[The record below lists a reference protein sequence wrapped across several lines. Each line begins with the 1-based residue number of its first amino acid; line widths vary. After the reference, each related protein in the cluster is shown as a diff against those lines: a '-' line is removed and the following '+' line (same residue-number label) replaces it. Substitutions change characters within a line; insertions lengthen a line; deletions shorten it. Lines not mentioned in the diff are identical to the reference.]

1 MRKRYNA
8 ILAIC
13 VITAML
19 FTGCGTDSTTSE
31 ETPAEETTTEETTP
45 APESTEEADT
55 TDETAEAKSDSQGL
69 VSEKDIHIG
78 VTSMTL
84 KEAVYGFVNEAMV
97 ERASEYGNVTVDW
110 VACENDASVQMS
122 QVEGYIQQGV
132 DIIIIEPAR
141 SDACVQMVQA
151 CNDAGIPVVN
161 MNAAI
166 TGIQMDYRVDSN
178 SVLVGQMQVEKF
190 VELYGTEEPAKVAVI
205 GGSVGDE
212 TAETITASVQEAC
225 AQYDNIEIV
234 LTQMHQN
241 WDRQLAM
248 NTMENLCI
256 QYPDMDAVFCNND
269 TMALGCMKAAEDAGI
284 ADDIYFFG
292 ADWDKDS
299 AELILG
305 GAQNLYIINKGA
317 ADQGVKMVDMAVDI
331 VNGREPE
338 YDEEIDGVKIK
349 FSDMVMVDQE
359 NVKEEVEAKYPDLLN

>member
-1 MRKRYNA
+1 MRKKYNV

-19 FTGCGTDSTTSE
+19 FTGCTTDSKASE
-31 ETPAEETTTEETTP
+31 ESPAKETIP
-45 APESTEEADT
+45 ASKSAE
-55 TDETAEAKSDSQGL
+55 DETAKAAESEDNAQKL
-69 VSEKDIHIG
+69 VSEKDIRIG

-84 KEAVYGFVNEAMV
+84 KEAVYGFVNEAMA
-97 ERASEYGNVTVDW
+97 ERANEYGNVTVDW

-132 DIIIIEPAR
+132 DVIIIEPAR
-141 SDACVQMVQA
+141 SDACVQMVEA
-151 CNDAGIPVVN
+151 CNEAGIPVIN

-166 TGIQMDYRVDSN
+166 TGIQIDYRVDSN

-212 TAETITASVQEAC
+212 TAETITASVEAAC
-225 AQYDNIEIV
+225 AEYENIEVV

-256 QYPDMDAVFCNND
+256 QYPDLKAVFCNND
-269 TMALGCMKAAEDAGI
+269 TMALGCMKAAQDAGV
-284 ADDIYFFG
+284 ADDMYFFG
-292 ADWDKDS
+292 ADWDQDS
-299 AELILG
+299 AELILA
-305 GAQNLYIINKGA
+305 GAENIYVVNKGA
-317 ADQGVKMVDMAVDI
+317 IDQGVKMVDMAVDI
-331 VNGREPE
+331 ANGREPE
-338 YDEEIDGVKIK
+338 SDEEVDGVKIK
-349 FSDMVMVDQE
+349 FADMSMVGPE
-359 NVKEEVEAKYPDLLN
+359 NIKDEVAAKYPELLE